1 MFHYRLRSRVLLPH
15 LVRVASNAHLSSI
28 YISYPKET
36 EISVKVNNLYLGVQ
50 SSLNFTF
57 QNGKKEQ
64 TITVTLGAYMPEDK
78 INEIQ
83 EKKGLLKILEEEEKR
98 KNSKAIAP
106 TEK

>member
-1 MFHYRLRSRVLLPH
+1 MLTKCVLVVNLQEWSFHVFDNVDTLFP
-15 LVRVASNAHLSSI
+15 
-28 YISYPKET
+28 
-36 EISVKVNNLYLGVQ
+36 GVQ

-83 EKKGLLKILEEEEKR
+83 EKKGLMKILEEEEKR
-98 KNSKAIAP
+98 KNSNPAP
-106 TEK
+106 QPEK